1 MTFGPGRSGVV
12 LFNWNTWKSLHCVCG
27 SVALLSCVMGQFIC
41 VWQGQYLGIW
51 MGMKGLMSLHV
62 AVWGKLDVVSEDGTR
77 EGYTHLPT
85 CTCIWWTMSQ
95 SQAVW
100 GWCLT
105 SGDRSTCVAI
115 VLECCYQPSLGW
127 MFRCVTCIA
136 VLLFCFRCAL
146 YRYLAA
152 A

>member
-27 SVALLSCVMGQFIC
+27 SVALLSCVMDQFIC
-41 VWQGQYLGIW
+41 VWQGQYLGVW

-62 AVWGKLDVVSEDGTR
+62 AVAVWGKLGVVSEDGTG
-77 EGYTHLPT
+77 EGYTHLPP
-85 CTCIWWTMSQ
+85 CTCLWWTMCQ

-105 SGDRSTCVAI
+105 SGDGSTCVAI

-127 MFRCVTCIA
+127 MFRCVTCIGSA
-136 VLLFCFRCAL
+136 VLLFL
-146 YRYLAA
+146 
-152 A
+152 